1 MSIKGVSGIY
11 IYSWNSVHDCVFNNC
26 YTDIIAKALYR
37 RHVDSAITSTTGV
50 KSKSAKLLPA
60 NIAARPAPST
70 DQLVEQHVSR
80 KKMRA
85 AEI

>member
-1 MSIKGVSGIY
+1 MSIKRVEGTYIHGIVY
-11 IYSWNSVHDCVFNNC
+11 MTDCVFNNY

-50 KSKSAKLLPA
+50 KSKAAKLLPA

-70 DQLVEQHVSR
+70 DELVEQHVSR

>member
-1 MSIKGVSGIY
+1 MSIKGVSGIH
-11 IYSWNSVHDCVFNNC
+11 IYSWHSVHDCVFNC

-50 KSKSAKLLPA
+50 KKKSAKLLPA
-60 NIAARPAPST
+60 NIAARPAQST

-80 KKMRA
+80 KKIRA